1 MLHVY
6 FGDLENEIYN
16 PEAYFIN
23 QYEDEWITSN
33 ISRDMIRDIDD
44 SIVIDSR
51 VIDSPVLGPI
61 TPRELSGSVK
71 TLILM
76 AFEDSDKI
84 FNGSACGNNCAKWIL
99 KIAENKE
106 LTITLHNIM
115 DFGIGKFE
123 NGIEILNSGKIV
135 HNSREYVEEAVRAL

>member
-61 TPRELSGSVK
+61 TPREL
-71 TLILM
+71 
-76 AFEDSDKI
+76 
-84 FNGSACGNNCAKWIL
+84 
-99 KIAENKE
+99 
-106 LTITLHNIM
+106 
-115 DFGIGKFE
+115 
-123 NGIEILNSGKIV
+123 
-135 HNSREYVEEAVRAL
+135 

>member
-23 QYEDEWITSN
+23 QYEDEWITAN

-61 TPRELSGSVK
+61 TPRELSGGVK

-106 LTITLHNIM
+106 LTLTLHNIM
-115 DFGIGKFE
+115 DFMQSLSNPGQRLEKS
-123 NGIEILNSGKIV
+123 LTD
-135 HNSREYVEEAVRAL
+135 

>member
-1 MLHVY
+1 MLHIY

-23 QYEDEWITSN
+23 QYEDEWITAD
-33 ISRDMIRDIDD
+33 ISRAMIRDIDD
-44 SIVIDSR
+44 SVVIDSR
-51 VIDSPVLGPI
+51 VIDSPVLGAI
-61 TPRELSGSVK
+61 TPRELSGGVK

-76 AFEDSDKI
+76 AFEDTDKI

-99 KIAENKE
+99 KIAQSKE

-115 DFGIGKFE
+115 DFGIGEFE
-123 NGIEILNSGKIV
+123 NGIKILNSGKIV
-135 HNSREYVEEAVRAL
+135 KNSREYVEEAVRFL